1 MGKSR
6 KKAGRKQ
13 NPEARGAVAGGNP
26 NAFFNEKPAWKFCM
40 ADKEQWSPLLQ
51 TQGMGEKV
59 IPTLFNYEGMMWK
72 EILANKK
79 INHPI
84 DVQSLNQC
92 AIKRLEELSI
102 EAESLY
108 SLHIQGGQRLYGLV
122 EGDGTFQLIWYDMEH
137 GDTDTCVCRSRKK
150 GT

>member
-1 MGKSR
+1 
-6 KKAGRKQ
+6 
-13 NPEARGAVAGGNP
+13 
-26 NAFFNEKPAWKFCM
+26 M

-51 TQGMGEKV
+51 TQCMGEKV